1 MDFCTDAKSRS
12 RDAICRFKSS
22 PGGTRTSEA
31 NQTPCYGFRVATDT
45 PVRPAATV
53 VVLRDS
59 RAGPEIFMVR
69 RHHSVAFM
77 AGAHVFPG
85 GRVDAGDHDA
95 DPCWCDGISE
105 AARQLSDLPAGV
117 ALAYH
122 VAAARELF
130 EEAGVLLARSAR
142 AGFVALAGGDA
153 HDRFMK
159 YRHDVHGGRRT
170 LRAVV
175 EEEQLRLALDA
186 LVAFAHWVTPPV
198 DTRRFDTRFFVA
210 RVPPEQIPAHEPAES
225 TESTWTTAAA
235 ALAAA
240 AGGDIVL
247 PPPTWATLRELELFT
262 SVDDVLAWARTR
274 KVVRRE
280 PKLVEDADTRMLVLP
295 GDPLSPEYEPVTFET
310 RFRWVEDRWRA
321 ERAV

>member
-1 MDFCTDAKSRS
+1 M
-12 RDAICRFKSS
+12 
-22 PGGTRTSEA
+22 
-31 NQTPCYGFRVATDT
+31 

-59 RAGPEIFMVR
+59 SAGPEIFMVR
-69 RHHSVAFM
+69 RHHAVAFM

-85 GRVDAGDHDA
+85 GRVDDADHDA
-95 DPCWCDGISE
+95 DRSWCDGTSE
-105 AARQLSDLPAGV
+105 AVRQLADLAPRE

-130 EEAGVLLARSAR
+130 EEAGVLLARSAPG
-142 AGFVALAGGDA
+142 AFVSLAGAAA

-159 YRHDVHGGRRT
+159 YRHDVHGSRRT
-170 LRAVV
+170 LRAIV
-175 EEEQLRLALDA
+175 EEEQLRLALDS

-198 DTRRFDTRFFVA
+198 DTRRFDTRFFLA
-210 RVPPEQIPAHEPAES
+210 RVPPEQTPAHEPAES
-225 TESTWTTAAA
+225 TDSAWTTAAA

-240 AGGDIVL
+240 TRGEIVL
-247 PPPTWATLRELELFT
+247 PPPTWATLREVEPFA
-262 SVDDVLAWARTR
+262 SVEDALAWARTR

-280 PKLVEDADTRMLVLP
+280 PTLVEEGDTRMLVLP
-295 GDPLSPEYEPVTFET
+295 GDPLSPNDREPVPFET

>member
-1 MDFCTDAKSRS
+1 
-12 RDAICRFKSS
+12 
-22 PGGTRTSEA
+22 
-31 NQTPCYGFRVATDT
+31 VATDL

-59 RAGPEIFMVR
+59 SAGPEIFMVR
-69 RHHSVAFM
+69 RHHAVAFM

-85 GRVDAGDHDA
+85 GRVDDSDHDA
-95 DPCWCDGISE
+95 DPRWCDGIDD
-105 AARQLSDLPAGV
+105 AARQLSDLPRAV

-130 EEAGVLLARSAR
+130 EEAGVLLARSEPGR
-142 AGFVALAGGDA
+142 FVSLAGADA
-153 HDRFMK
+153 RDRFMT

-175 EEEQLRLALDA
+175 EQERLRLALDA

-198 DTRRFDTRFFVA
+198 DTRRFDTRFFVS
-210 RVPPEQIPAHEPAES
+210 RVPPEQAPAHEHAES

-235 ALAAA
+235 ALSAAA
-240 AGGDIVL
+240 RGDIVL
-247 PPPTWATLRELELFT
+247 PPPTWATLRELEPFA
-262 SVDDVLAWARTR
+262 SVDEVLAWARTR

-280 PKLVEDADTRMLVLP
+280 PKLVEDAETRMLVLP

>member
-1 MDFCTDAKSRS
+1 V
-12 RDAICRFKSS
+12 
-22 PGGTRTSEA
+22 P
-31 NQTPCYGFRVATDT
+31 TDT
-45 PVRPAATV
+45 PIRPAATV

-59 RAGPEIFMVR
+59 SAGPEIFMVR

-95 DPCWCDGISE
+95 DPRWCDGISE
-105 AARQLSDLPAGV
+105 ATDQLSELPEAV

-130 EEAGVLLARSAR
+130 EEAGVLLARSR
-142 AGFVALAGGDA
+142 RGEFVSLAGADI
-153 HDRFMK
+153 HDRFMID
-159 YRHDVHGGRRT
+159 RHDVHDGRRT
-170 LRAVV
+170 LRAIV

-210 RVPPEQIPAHEPAES
+210 RVPPEQTPAHESAES
-225 TESTWTTAAA
+225 TESIWITAAA

-240 AGGDIVL
+240 ASDDIIL
-247 PPPTWATLRELELFT
+247 PPPTWATLRELEPFT
-262 SVDDVLAWARTR
+262 SVDEVLAWARAR

-280 PKLVEDADTRMLVLP
+280 PTLVEDGGTRMLVLP
-295 GDPLSPEYEPVTFET
+295 GDPLSKEYEPVTFET

>member
-1 MDFCTDAKSRS
+1 MDRS
-12 RDAICRFKSS
+12 VRLQPDRSA
-22 PGGTRTSEA
+22 SEA
-31 NQTPCYGFRVATDT
+31 NGTPCYGFRVPTDT
-45 PVRPAATV
+45 PLRPAATV

-59 RAGPEIFMVR
+59 SAGPEIFMVR

-85 GRVDAGDHDA
+85 GRVDTGDHDA
-95 DPCWCDGISE
+95 DSRWCDGISD
-105 AARQLSDLPAGV
+105 AAGQLADLPAAV

-130 EEAGVLLARSAR
+130 EEAGVLLARPER
-142 AGFVALAGGDA
+142 GTFVSLAGPDV
-153 HDRFMK
+153 HDRFMT

-170 LRAVV
+170 LRAVLEQ
-175 EEEQLRLALDA
+175 EELRLALDA

-198 DTRRFDTRFFVA
+198 DTRRFDTRFFAA
-210 RVPPEQIPAHEPAES
+210 RVPPQQTPAHEQAES

-235 ALAAA
+235 ALTAAA
-240 AGGDIVL
+240 RGDIVL
-247 PPPTWATLRELELFT
+247 PPPTWATLRELEPFT

-274 KVVRRE
+274 KVMRRE

-295 GDPLSPEYEPVTFET
+295 GDPLSPDYEPVTFET

-321 ERAV
+321 ERAG

>member
-1 MDFCTDAKSRS
+1 M
-12 RDAICRFKSS
+12 
-22 PGGTRTSEA
+22 
-31 NQTPCYGFRVATDT
+31 

-59 RAGPEIFMVR
+59 SAGPEIFMVR
-69 RHHSVAFM
+69 RHHAVAFM

-95 DPCWCDGISE
+95 DPRWCDGTGE
-105 AARQLSDLPAGV
+105 AVRQLADLPAGD

-130 EEAGVLLARSAR
+130 EEAGVLLARSAPG
-142 AGFVALAGGDA
+142 AFVSLAGADA
-153 HDRFMK
+153 RDRFMK
-159 YRHDVHGGRRT
+159 YRHEVHGGRRT
-170 LRAVV
+170 LRAIV
-175 EEEQLRLALDA
+175 EEEQLRLALDS

-198 DTRRFDTRFFVA
+198 DTRRFDTRFFLA
-210 RVPPEQIPAHEPAES
+210 RVPPEQTPAHEPAES
-225 TESTWTTAAA
+225 TESIWTTAAA

-240 AGGDIVL
+240 VRGDIVL
-247 PPPTWATLRELELFT
+247 PPPTWATLREVEPFT
-262 SVDDVLAWARTR
+262 SVEAALAWARTR

-280 PKLVEDADTRMLVLP
+280 PKLIEEADARMLVLP
-295 GDPLSPEYEPVTFET
+295 GDPLSPDDREPVTFET
-310 RFRWVEDRWRA
+310 RFRWVQDRWRA

>member
-1 MDFCTDAKSRS
+1 
-12 RDAICRFKSS
+12 
-22 PGGTRTSEA
+22 
-31 NQTPCYGFRVATDT
+31 VATDT

-59 RAGPEIFMVR
+59 SAGPEIFMVR
-69 RHHSVAFM
+69 RHHAVAFM

-95 DPCWCDGISE
+95 DPRWCDGIGE
-105 AARQLSDLPAGV
+105 ATRQLSGLPDAV

-130 EEAGVLLARSAR
+130 EEAGVLLARAPQD
-142 AGFVALAGGDA
+142 GFVSLAGAGA
-153 HDRFMK
+153 HDRFMI
-159 YRHDVHGGRRT
+159 YRHDVHDGRRT
-170 LRAVV
+170 LRAIV

-198 DTRRFDTRFFVA
+198 DTRRFDTRFFVT
-210 RVPPEQIPAHEPAES
+210 RVPPEQTPAHEPAES
-225 TESTWTTAAA
+225 TESTWITAAA

-240 AGGDIVL
+240 ARDDIIL
-247 PPPTWATLRELELFT
+247 PPPTWATLRELEPFT

-280 PKLVEDADTRMLVLP
+280 PTLVEDADTRMLVLP
-295 GDPLSPEYEPVTFET
+295 GDPLSKHYEPVTFET